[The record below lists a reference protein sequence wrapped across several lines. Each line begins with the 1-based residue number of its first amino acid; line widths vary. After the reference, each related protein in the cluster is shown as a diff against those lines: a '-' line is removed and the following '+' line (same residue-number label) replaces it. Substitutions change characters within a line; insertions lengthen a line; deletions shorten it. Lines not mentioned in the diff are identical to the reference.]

1 MVRRE
6 KKTYSEALK
15 KRALAAYHDSD
26 ESVSTIAS
34 RFGIHRDTFS
44 SWVYRNRTG
53 SGSKKKAT
61 LADLKQG
68 VMKRKELS
76 PDEMQVRIR
85 DLERELS
92 LEQMRSASLSKMIE
106 ITERDLQIDIR
117 KKTGAKQSM
126 R

>member
-6 KKTYSEALK
+6 KKSYSDALK
-15 KRALAAYHDSD
+15 KRALAAYHDSE
-26 ESVSTIAS
+26 ESVSTIAV

-44 SWVYRNRTG
+44 SWVYRSRTG

-61 LADLKQG
+61 LADLNQE
-68 VMKRKELS
+68 VMKQKDLS

-85 DLERELS
+85 DLERALS
-92 LEQMRSASLSKMIE
+92 LEKMRSCGLSKMIE
-106 ITERDLQIDIR
+106 IADRELEIVIR
-117 KKTGAKQSM
+117 KNTGAKPSM